1 MNKRN
6 IFTTVALLI
15 LCVPIIGFAQGHGP
29 GVPFKDLQVQISN
42 MQQQISSLKGQM
54 SNIQQSLKSVG
65 PQGLVGPIGPIGP
78 QGPAGAVGPQGAA
91 GPRGDT
97 GAPGATGLT
106 GATGLQGPAGVANG
120 ITIAAHG
127 EVDADGIEVIPS
139 DQFLCYQLTPPTWAM
154 IYYIRLLSMSDPT
167 KPPTCIVAPGP
178 HSLQVGYVLS
188 LYHDYPYFNDVE
200 DAWEF
205 AVISLRN
212 TTNGTSPYKSGFS
225 FICVQE

>member
-1 MNKRN
+1 MTKRK

-15 LCVPIIGFAQGHGP
+15 LCVPIIGFAQGHSP

-42 MQQQISSLKGQM
+42 MQQQISSLKDQI
-54 SNIQQSLKSVG
+54 SNIQQPLKSVG

-127 EVDADGIEVIPS
+127 EVNANGDQVNPS
-139 DQFLCYQLTPPTWAM
+139 DQFLCYQQTPPNWAT

-178 HSLQVGYVLS
+178 HSLQIGYVLS

-212 TTNGTSPYKSGFS
+212 TTGGTSQYKSGFS